1 MSTIMVNG
9 IFSDLLQSELTK
21 VNRSSLEAQTKH
33 LIKCVKQSF
42 ILFNPVLQAK
52 LSEKAFYS
60 AD

>member
-1 MSTIMVNG
+1 MVNG